1 MRCVARRRLD
11 LGRRCGD
18 FPPNLRGRTLDDRR
32 ARSAAAHLVGA
43 VATLLGPRVE
53 ARPPPRTGGARRRR
67 DRRSDCPG
75 GQFPR
80 IGGSVILLAFV
91 PGLIFESALTLDL
104 DELMRRILPVSLL
117 ATAGVALTVLLIG
130 VLTHLTIG
138 LSWANAMLLG
148 AILAATDPI
157 AVISLLRRIK
167 APAGL
172 AAILEGES
180 LFNDGTGVAVFSAVL
195 FTIVSGA
202 PSFGDATVRFFE
214 ITLGGTAVGL
224 AAGFLGLAL
233 LRFAEDA
240 PLEILATLVIAYGSY
255 LAADL
260 LHASGIVAVV
270 VAGIVVARYGARI
283 GRLHGPQ
290 LLGFWNLLAFV
301 LNAMLFIL
309 VGAAL
314 PATALLPV
322 AGLVLIA
329 YVIMLVV
336 RAVAPAC
343 SPLGRQSHGHGGT
356 PPSGRPARRA
366 VGGACPHRGGR
377 DRADS
382 RVPSPHRSS
391 SSRCSSRAW
400 LMALVMRGLKETRHD
415 RWRWR
420 GSVAMLAV
428 VVRRDLSMIE
438 ARAT

>member
-1 MRCVARRRLD
+1 MTAEQRFLLLLILVGTVATV
-11 LGRRCGD
+11 LG
-18 FPPNLRGRTLDDRR
+18 LVSKR
-32 ARSAAAHLVGA
+32 ARMVPYPVVLAAAGIAVG
-43 VATLLGPRVE
+43 LL
-53 ARPPPRTGGARRRR
+53 
-67 DRRSDCPG
+67 PG

-91 PGLIFESALTLDL
+91 PGLVFEAALTLDL
-104 DELMRRILPVSLL
+104 AELRRRLLPVGLL
-117 ATAGVALTVLLIG
+117 ASVGVAMTVMLIG
-130 VLTHLTIG
+130 VLTHVVIG
-138 LSWANAMLLG
+138 LSWASAMLLG

-157 AVISLLRRIK
+157 AVIALLRRVR

-180 LFNDGTGVAVFSAVL
+180 LFNDGTGVAAFSAVL
-195 FTIVSGA
+195 ATILTGT
-202 PSFGDATVRFFE
+202 PSFGDASIRFVA

-224 AAGFLGLAL
+224 AIGFAGLAL

-270 VAGIVVARYGARI
+270 VAGIVVARYGAQI

-314 PATALLPV
+314 PATTLLPV

-329 YVIMLVV
+329 YAIMFAA
-336 RAVAPAC
+336 RAVPVYGLLALADLRASTIPRAW
-343 SPLGRQSHGHGGT
+343 RHVT
-356 PPSGRPARRA
+356 FWSGLR
-366 VGGACPHRGGR
+366 GALSVALALSVAGATGV
-377 DRADS
+377 DS
-382 RVPSPHRSS
+382 RVSVIAYGVVILSLLVQGG
-391 SSRCSSRAW
+391 
-400 LMALVMRGLKETRHD
+400 LMAPVMRGLRMET
-415 RWRWR
+415 
-420 GSVAMLAV
+420 A
-428 VVRRDLSMIE
+428 
-438 ARAT
+438 